1 MDNYNNGN
9 NYGGGNNNNRNN
21 GGGNNNNNKKP
32 KNTSLIVFIIIA
44 AVITFIGITM
54 LNNLVKNAT
63 YKEIT
68 YNEFI
73 EMVNNDEVKSVA
85 LEQDRILI
93 TPVDSAAATIKVPR
107 AEHYYAAY
115 DTGTGT
121 VTENIL
127 SSEFTSTQNVSADM
141 ARPMVAS
148 SVTPALSF
156 KNLLG
161 SLRLNISGDNGTKIT
176 KIVLTATSGS
186 NLTGKF
192 SVDLAYEDTPMIEWT
207 SEASSTLTVDLGS
220 QGIELKEAG
229 TPVDVLLPAASYGG
243 FAVTIYD
250 TKNGVMLNEK
260 LPAIDIPSGETVST
274 DVTYE
279 PGTEQVV
286 YLKAKVE
293 KAADGSDFI
302 WNSGSSIYVN
312 GEPIILYRG
321 EGTADGEFGPCLQ
334 ADSYY
339 ASTSNASIDGISG
352 TQMRVNIPAKQEYG
366 ASLTTLNPA
375 AATSTSTD
383 LNFRYV
389 AGVVKLT
396 VSGPHAV
403 RTIEL
408 QGKNNR
414 RLAGDGMI
422 NMTASDFALSL
433 NADASKSITVNCG
446 KSGVSIE
453 SGHDFSFVLPAGD
466 YSEG

>member
-1 MDNYNNGN
+1 
-9 NYGGGNNNNRNN
+9 
-21 GGGNNNNNKKP
+21 
-32 KNTSLIVFIIIA
+32 
-44 AVITFIGITM
+44 
-54 LNNLVKNAT
+54 
-63 YKEIT
+63 
-68 YNEFI
+68 
-73 EMVNNDEVKSVA
+73 
-85 LEQDRILI
+85 
-93 TPVDSAAATIKVPR
+93 
-107 AEHYYAAY
+107 
-115 DTGTGT
+115 
-121 VTENIL
+121 
-127 SSEFTSTQNVSADM
+127 
-141 ARPMVAS
+141 
-148 SVTPALSF
+148 
-156 KNLLG
+156 
-161 SLRLNISGDNGTKIT
+161 
-176 KIVLTATSGS
+176 
-186 NLTGKF
+186 
-192 SVDLAYEDTPMIEWT
+192 MIEWT

-312 GEPIILYRG
+312 GEPHYIVPWRRNGRRRIRPLPPSRFMLCIDIQCFDRRHKRN
-321 EGTADGEFGPCLQ
+321 ADAREHSGKTGIRRIPDNPQ
-334 ADSYY
+334 PGR
-339 ASTSNASIDGISG
+339 SNFHVH
-352 TQMRVNIPAKQEYG
+352 RP
-366 ASLTTLNPA
+366 
-375 AATSTSTD
+375 
-383 LNFRYV
+383 NFRYV

-446 KSGVSIE
+446 KSGVPSSRDTTSVSYCLQATTAKADLILTDNIGLVSTFELPGTTVNRNEIASLGEIE
-453 SGHDFSFVLPAGD
+453 WPGGQGGENDLSAYGVANCYMVHTAEPTLFGHA
-466 YSEG
+466 E